1 MYRDSS
7 LAPARKRERRM
18 EAAWSLL
25 RSAPSQSNQSRGSAS
40 ETATWTAPSAAR
52 VRSRPSNLQ
61 STLRASPSF
70 PLSRRDAST
79 PLRTPEARVARPVVQ
94 SWTDQATQ
102 TEDSATYTDTNST
115 RGPHLQTGIHLGDF
129 GEVETMTAAT
139 VDFLI
144 RVLEDR
150 KQELLVSRGDSELR
164 VTAIYTASENVEEP
178 LEKVEKQCTSG
189 RLLHLKLMIVVWQ
202 GLNSP
207 TSKIARIQLD
217 SESSGVTELV
227 RSASYER
234 LLQLEGDLEARHN
247 KIMSDGLLETIDD
260 NS

>member
-178 LEKVEKQCTSG
+178 LEK
-189 RLLHLKLMIVVWQ
+189 